1 MKLKTKQ
8 AWTGILFALPA
19 LIGIFVFY
27 LIPYCISIYHG
38 FTIQGEFVGLK
49 NFIALVRSNT
59 FWLAMRNTAI
69 FSVIAIPLAV
79 IIPLLISLFMATFD
93 KHTSFFSTVFL
104 SPMIVPIASVVYV
117 WQIFFDDYG
126 VVNNMLRNLGFDT
139 VAFFKGPWSMALVIV
154 IFIWKNCAYNII
166 LFSAGLRKI
175 PREVHE
181 PARLD
186 GANRF
191 QVLRKIT
198 LPLLRPTTFFVVLLT
213 IISSFKIFREVYLL
227 YGQYPDEHLYMIQH
241 FMNNN
246 FYNLN
251 YPRLSAASILLS
263 IVVIAIMLVF
273 FRFERR
279 SNL

>member
-8 AWTGILFALPA
+8 AWTGFLFALPA

-27 LIPYCISIYHG
+27 LIPFLISIYNG
-38 FTIQGEFVGLK
+38 FTIQDHFVGFA
-49 NFIALVRSNT
+49 NFAALIKSNT
-59 FWLAMRNTAI
+59 FWLAMKNTAI

-79 IIPLLISLFMATFD
+79 IIPLLISLFLATFD
-93 KHTSFFSTVFL
+93 KHTSFFSTLFL

-117 WQIFFDDYG
+117 WQIFFADYG
-126 VVNNMLRNLGFDT
+126 VVNNILKNFGIDP
-139 VAFFKGPWSMALVIV
+139 VSFFKGPWSMALVIL
-154 IFIWKNCAYNII
+154 IFVWKNCAYNII

-175 PREVHE
+175 PKEVRE

-191 QVLRKIT
+191 QVLTKIT
-198 LPLLRPTTFFVVLLT
+198 LPLLRPTTFFVILLT

-251 YPRLSAASILLS
+251 YPRLSAASIMLS
-263 IVVIAIMLVF
+263 IVIIVVMLVF

-279 SNL
+279 SSL